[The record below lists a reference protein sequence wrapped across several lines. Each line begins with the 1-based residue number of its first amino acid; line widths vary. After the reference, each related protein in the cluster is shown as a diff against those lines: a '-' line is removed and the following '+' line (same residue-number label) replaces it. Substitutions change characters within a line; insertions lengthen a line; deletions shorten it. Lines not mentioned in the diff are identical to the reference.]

1 MQGAWVENDVDSI
14 ESTWIVSPAVDS
26 LYQKSICTTFKKYS
40 IPGLCRVGWKCCW
53 FDLIRSNQHESC
65 PLLSICHSWSQLAR
79 DLEKIL
85 HPGSMQGGLKKL
97 LIQLN
102 SIASTQIVSPA
113 IDSLHQKSI
122 CVRLRKYGMPIPI
135 DSNKS
140 TQIVS
145 FAIDS
150 S

>member
-1 MQGAWVENDVDSI
+1 
-14 ESTWIVSPAVDS
+14 
-26 LYQKSICTTFKKYS
+26 
-40 IPGLCRVGWKCCW
+40 
-53 FDLIRSNQHESC
+53 
-65 PLLSICHSWSQLAR
+65 
-79 DLEKIL
+79 
-85 HPGSMQGGLKKL
+85 MQGGLKKL

-102 SIASTQIVSPA
+102 SIASTQIISPA
-113 IDSLHQKSI
+113 VDSLHQKSI